1 MSSLNPS
8 VFAGRRAALLAQL
21 PVGSSVVLFAA
32 REAVRNQDVLFPFRQ
47 DSYFWYYTGFPEPD
61 AVALL
66 HKTAAGNDYI
76 LFNAVRDP
84 VKEIWDG
91 KIIGQEEAVR
101 DYGADISYPP
111 ADLRKLPELLKDSTR
126 IYTVLGVKEQDD
138 GRITDTLRRIHASV
152 GRGGAP
158 IEGIFDIRRI
168 ADEMRLI
175 KTEEEL
181 QQIRQACAVSI
192 AGHLAA
198 LRHVKPGLHEYSIQA
213 VVEGEY
219 RRYGCHWS
227 FPAIAAAGANACC
240 LHYHDNNAPLRDG
253 DLLMLDSG
261 AEYQHYAGD
270 ISRTMPING
279 HFSAPQQA
287 LYELVLTS
295 QKAAIDMARP
305 GVRHLEVHGEV
316 CRILTQGLIDLG
328 LLHGELNEL
337 LETQAYKKYYVHGT
351 GHWMGLDVHDVGIY
365 MIDGLSRAYAPG
377 MVVTVEPGLYIPA
390 DDSTVDEK
398 WRGIGIRIEDDIAI
412 TAGAAEVLT
421 ADLPKEVAEIEAL
434 VQGK

>member
-1 MSSLNPS
+1 MTSLNAS
-8 VFAGRRAALLAQL
+8 VFADRRAALLARL

-32 REAVRNQDVLFPFRQ
+32 GEALRNQDVFFPFRQ

-66 HKTAAGNDYI
+66 RKTAAGNEYL
-76 LFNAVRDP
+76 LFNAARDP
-84 VKEIWDG
+84 LKEIWDG

-101 DYGADISYPP
+101 EYGAEHSYP
-111 ADLRKLPELLKDSTR
+111 LTQLNKLPELLKDSTH
-126 IYTVLGVKEQDD
+126 IYTVLGVKADNDQ
-138 GRITDTLRRIHASV
+138 RITEALRRVHAAV

-158 IEGIFDIRRI
+158 IEGIFDLRRI

-175 KTEEEL
+175 KSAEEL
-181 QQIRQACAVSI
+181 QLIRKACAVSI

-198 LRHVKPGLHEYSIQA
+198 LRHVKPGLHEYNIQA
-213 VVEGEY
+213 VTEGEY

-279 HFSAPQQA
+279 HFTAPQQA
-287 LYELVLTS
+287 LYELVLHA
-295 QKAAIDMARP
+295 QKSAINMARP
-305 GVRHLEVHGEV
+305 GVRHLEVHAEV

-390 DDSTVDEK
+390 GDNSVDEK

-412 TAGAAEVLT
+412 TDKAAEVLT
-421 ADLPKEVAEIEAL
+421 ADLPKEVGEIEAL